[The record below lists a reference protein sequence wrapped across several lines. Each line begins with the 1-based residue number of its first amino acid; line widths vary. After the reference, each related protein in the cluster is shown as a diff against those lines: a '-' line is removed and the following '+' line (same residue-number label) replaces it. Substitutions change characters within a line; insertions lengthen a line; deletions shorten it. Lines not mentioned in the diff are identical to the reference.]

1 MRTEGISADRVKG
14 CTSGNVVRLFDIY
27 ESELRN
33 VNHPVHRIFSVDE
46 TRITKMQHRHI
57 KVASMVDK
65 KEIVSN
71 IGRKG
76 KSNHCCRLYECHW
89 NIHSTMK
96 CVPKK
101 KYEIKAYGWST
112 GGLNFGFPSKWLNSD
127 GYIY

>member
-57 KVASMVDK
+57 
-65 KEIVSN
+65 N
-71 IGRKG
+71 
-76 KSNHCCRLYECHW
+76 
-89 NIHSTMK
+89 
-96 CVPKK
+96 P
-101 KYEIKAYGWST
+101 
-112 GGLNFGFPSKWLNSD
+112 
-127 GYIY
+127 